1 MPANSPAFD
10 PDTPNLAP
18 DEFVEVSRAMA
29 SSTRLLLLDQ
39 FWTRE
44 AKRASTSATR
54 DGARVQALTGVI
66 EEMDQLLKDYSDLAP
81 TVATIA
87 KRADTNLQARYEA
100 SSPAPRSTDPKP
112 QGEQRHS
119 NCSAT
124 TSRQAQTATP
134 SPTSSKPPNWYE
146 PAPNHKHRN
155 CVKNSQKSKKAT
167 QTATWTNKPKKPSPH
182 SPSAQD
188 SSLGPEAAGAVIVV
202 AEIIDC
208 LT

>member
-54 DGARVQALTGVI
+54 DSARVQALTGVI
-66 EEMDQLLKDYSDLAP
+66 EEMDQLLKDCSDLAP

-100 SSPAPRSTDPKP
+100 LVAGSAIDGSEAPRRAKTLKLL
-112 QGEQRHS
+112 RHHVETGS
-119 NCSAT
+119 NGDAVAHLVKAT
-124 TSRQAQTATP
+124 ELVRTRAEPQAQELRQELAKIQESNSDGDMDEQTQEAVATL
-134 SPTSSKPPNWYE
+134 
-146 PAPNHKHRN
+146 ALG
-155 CVKNSQKSKKAT
+155 AGLL
-167 QTATWTNKPKKPSPH
+167 
-182 SPSAQD
+182 
-188 SSLGPEAAGAVIVV
+188 LGPEAAGAVIVV